1 MAHSQSQAGSHIQL
15 AAQAQSRISLER
27 ILYLTDFSQP
37 SEAALPYAVAI
48 ARRYD
53 ARILALHILTPPIAV
68 HAIPEIAVAA
78 IDRDEQAAQLEM
90 ARLESELTGV
100 AYETQVIR
108 SAMIWPAVRDASASS
123 EADLLVLGTHG
134 RTGAQ
139 KFLMGSV
146 AEEIFRRSAV
156 PVLTIG
162 PAAAGP
168 VHTAARFRRILFAA
182 DFSSESLAAAPY
194 AFSFAQEDQARL
206 VLIHVISESTPEH
219 GPINPEMSVANGMHR
234 LHELVPAE
242 ASLWCRPEAVIEFGK
257 PAARILAAAE
267 ERAAD
272 LIVLGVRDAGNRIGP
287 ATHLERATAHQVVA
301 HAACPVLTIRG

>member
-1 MAHSQSQAGSHIQL
+1 MQP
-15 AAQAQSRISLER
+15 QAQSRISLNK
-27 ILYLTDFSQP
+27 ILYLTDFSEP
-37 SEAALPYAVAI
+37 SEAALPYAIAI

-53 ARILALHILTPPIAV
+53 ARIFALHILTPSMVV
-68 HAIPEIAVAA
+68 HATPEIAVAA
-78 IDRDEQAAQLEM
+78 IDAEDETAQREM
-90 ARLESELTGV
+90 SRLESELAGV
-100 AYETQVIR
+100 THETQVVR
-108 SAMIWPAVRDASASS
+108 GVTIWPAVETAIANSD
-123 EADLLVLGTHG
+123 ADLLVLGTHG

-146 AEEIFRRSAV
+146 AEEIFRRSGV

-168 VHTAARFRRILFAA
+168 VHTAARFRRILFAT
-182 DFSSESLAAAPY
+182 DFSRESLAAAPY

-206 VLIHVISESTPEH
+206 VLIHVIPESKH
-219 GPINPEMSVANGMHR
+219 GNGPINTEMSVANGMHR

-267 ERAAD
+267 ERVVD
-272 LIVLGVRDAGNRIGP
+272 LIVLGVRDAANRIGP
-287 ATHLERATAHQVVA
+287 ATHLDRATAHQIVA